1 MLLSNVLSSL
11 WETTTASLSSL
22 SSLLMED
29 FCRPKEEGKWA
40 TQLPSGFGAYTP
52 CLVDSFVVTV
62 SNLLLL
68 CVTLYR
74 IYYVV
79 ASSSSS
85 AYHNNKKF
93 KLKNPP
99 WGHLFAILLVACCV
113 IGPLL
118 QVVLGISNVNL
129 DGELSLPPYEV
140 PLKFSSLVPLAAQ
153 NTHTH
158 THKRKS
164 SLSLAR
170 AHTPAHCIKL
180 IVLDAILCDVE
191 VTISSD
197 DPKCGSKAT

>member
-1 MLLSNVLSSL
+1 MLLPNVLSSMS
-11 WETTTASLSSL
+11 WEKTTAELSSL
-22 SSLLMED
+22 SSLLMEG

-52 CLVDSFVVTV
+52 CLVDSFVVTF

-79 ASSSSS
+79 ASSSSPSSSS
-85 AYHNNKKF
+85 AYHNNNKF

-140 PLKFSSLVPLAAQ
+140 PAQIFFPCPSRSS
-153 NTHTH
+153 THTH
-158 THKRKS
+158 THKE
-164 SLSLAR
+164 SLSLSLSLSLT
-170 AHTPAHCIKL
+170 HTHTHTHTQTHLL
-180 IVLDAILCDVE
+180 IV
-191 VTISSD
+191 SS
-197 DPKCGSKAT
+197 

>member
-1 MLLSNVLSSL
+1 
-11 WETTTASLSSL
+11 
-22 SSLLMED
+22 MED

-79 ASSSSS
+79 ASSSS

-140 PLKFSSLVPLAAQ
+140 QLKFSSLVPLAAQ
-153 NTHTH
+153 HTHTH
-158 THKRKS
+158 TNTKNL
-164 SLSLAR
+164 SLSLSLSR
-170 AHTPAHCIKL
+170 THTCSLYQANCSRCYPM
-180 IVLDAILCDVE
+180 
-191 VTISSD
+191 
-197 DPKCGSKAT
+197 

>member
-1 MLLSNVLSSL
+1 
-11 WETTTASLSSL
+11 
-22 SSLLMED
+22 MEG

-40 TQLPSGFGAYTP
+40 THLPSGFGAYTP

-85 AYHNNKKF
+85 SSAYHNNKKF

-118 QVVLGISNVNL
+118 QVVFGISNVNL

-140 PLKFSSLVPLAAQ
+140 PAQIFFPCPSRSS
-153 NTHTH
+153 THTH
-158 THKRKS
+158 T
-164 SLSLAR
+164 
-170 AHTPAHCIKL
+170 HTPAHCIKL
-180 IVLDAILCDVE
+180 IVLDVTLCDVE

-197 DPKCGSKAT
+197 DPNVDPKQQNLISWI